1 MRPDRIALTDRWV
14 AKPLCAVCSL
24 FERVRRLWTR
34 PAPGGPRRIV
44 FVKLIEMGSTVIACP
59 AFAEAEKLVG
69 RENLF
74 ILVFAP
80 NRPILEVLPYFRPE
94 NVITVDDRNILAFAV
109 GLLRALFRVW
119 REKID
124 TAIDMEG
131 LTSSSALIT
140 YLTRAPRRVG
150 YYNFS
155 SQGPY
160 RGRLLTHELNYGFQ
174 HHVSRQFVALVRA
187 AAGNGADVP
196 LLKERIQDEA
206 IELPEFVPTSAAREE
221 VRALLR
227 EEAGAD
233 PKQILLL
240 NPNCSDLLPLRRW
253 SNQRFVELGKRL
265 LDELPDATIVVTGAP
280 SEAEEAVRIARAIGP
295 ERAFSVAGRTSL
307 QQLLVLYGLAD
318 LLVSNDSGPVHFA
331 ALTPVPVVALFG
343 PETPLLYGPLSRRA
357 RVLHAGLAC
366 SPCVNILNHRMSPC
380 TDNRCMQRITVEDVL
395 AAARELL
402 AA

>member
-14 AKPLCAVCSL
+14 AKPLCAVFSL

-34 PAPGGPRRIV
+34 PALEEPRRIV

-187 AAGNGADVP
+187 AAGKGADVP
-196 LLKERIQDEA
+196 LLKERIQDEV

-233 PKQILLL
+233 PKQLLLL

-253 SNQRFVELGKRL
+253 SDERWVELGKRL
-265 LDELPDATIVVTGAP
+265 LEELPDATIAVTGAP
-280 SEAEEAVRIARAIGP
+280 SEAEQAARIAQAIGC
-295 ERAFSVAGRTSL
+295 ERAFSAAGRTSL
-307 QQLLVLYGLAD
+307 QQLLVLYGLSD

-380 TDNRCMQRITVEDVL
+380 TDNQCMQRITVEDAL

-402 AA
+402 AV

>member
-1 MRPDRIALTDRWV
+1 MRPDRIALIDRWV
-14 AKPLCAVCSL
+14 AKPLCAACSL
-24 FERVRRLWTR
+24 FERLRRLR
-34 PAPGGPRRIV
+34 ARSAPEGPHRIV
-44 FVKLIEMGSTVIACP
+44 FVKLIEMGSTVLACP

-80 NRPILEVLPYFRPE
+80 NRPILEVLRYFRPE
-94 NVITVDDRNILAFAV
+94 NVIAIDDRNLLAFAV

-119 REKID
+119 RERID

-140 YLTRAPRRVG
+140 FLTRAPRRVG
-150 YYNFS
+150 FYNFT

-160 RGRLLTHELNYGFQ
+160 RGRLLTHELNYNFQ

-187 AAGNGADVP
+187 AARSREEVP
-196 LLKERIQDEA
+196 LLKERIPDQV
-206 IELPEFVPTSAAREE
+206 IELPEFVPSSEGREE

-227 EEAGAD
+227 EAAGTD
-233 PKQILLL
+233 PGRLLLL

-253 SNQRFVELGKRL
+253 PSERFVELGKRL
-265 LDELPDATIVVTGAP
+265 LVELPDATLVMTGAP
-280 SEAEEAVRIARAIGP
+280 SEAEDAARIARAIGSG
-295 ERAFSVAGRTSL
+295 RAFSLAGRTSL
-307 QQLLVLYGLAD
+307 RQLLVLYSLAD

-357 RVLHAGLAC
+357 RVLQAGLAC

-380 TDNRCMQRITVEDVL
+380 RDNQCMQRITVEEVL

>member
-1 MRPDRIALTDRWV
+1 M
-14 AKPLCAVCSL
+14 AKPLCAVFSL
-24 FERVRRLWTR
+24 FDRVRRLWAR
-34 PAPGGPRRIV
+34 PAPDGPRRIV

-94 NVITVDDRNILAFAV
+94 NVITVDDRNILAFAL

-119 REKID
+119 SEKID

-140 YLTRAPRRVG
+140 YMTRAPRRVG

-155 SQGPY
+155 NQGPY
-160 RGRLLTHELNYGFQ
+160 RGRLMTHELSYGFQ

-187 AAGNGADVP
+187 AAGDGAAVP
-196 LLKERIQDEA
+196 LLKERIEDEV
-206 IELPEFVPTSAAREE
+206 IELPEFAPTPAESEE

-227 EEAGAD
+227 EQAGAD
-233 PKQILLL
+233 PKRLLLL

-253 SNQRFVELGKRL
+253 PDERWIELGKRL
-265 LDELPDATIVVTGAP
+265 LEELPDATLVVTGAP
-280 SEAEEAVRIARAIGP
+280 AEAEDAARIARAIGP
-295 ERAFSVAGRTSL
+295 QRAFSVAGRTSL
-307 QQLLVLYGLAD
+307 RQLLVLYGLAD
-318 LLVSNDSGPVHFA
+318 LLISNDSGPVHFA

-343 PETPLLYGPLSRRA
+343 PETPILYGPLSRSA
-357 RVLHAGLAC
+357 RVLNAGLAC

-380 TDNRCMQRITVEDVL
+380 TDNQCMQRITVEDAL
-395 AAARELL
+395 TAARELL

>member
-24 FERVRRLWTR
+24 FERVRRLWAR
-34 PAPGGPRRIV
+34 PAPEEPRRIV

-196 LLKERIQDEA
+196 LLKERIQDEVTP
-206 IELPEFVPTSAAREE
+206 LPEFVPTSAAREE

-233 PKQILLL
+233 PKQVLLL

-253 SNQRFVELGKRL
+253 SNERFVELGKRL

-280 SEAEEAVRIARAIGP
+280 SEAEEAARIARAIGL

-307 QQLLVLYGLAD
+307 RQLLVLYGLAD
-318 LLVSNDSGPVHFA
+318 LLISNDSGPVHFA

>member
-1 MRPDRIALTDRWV
+1 M
-14 AKPLCAVCSL
+14 
-24 FERVRRLWTR
+24 
-34 PAPGGPRRIV
+34 
-44 FVKLIEMGSTVIACP
+44 
-59 AFAEAEKLVG
+59 
-69 RENLF
+69 
-74 ILVFAP
+74 
-80 NRPILEVLPYFRPE
+80 
-94 NVITVDDRNILAFAV
+94 
-109 GLLRALFRVW
+109 
-119 REKID
+119 
-124 TAIDMEG
+124 
-131 LTSSSALIT
+131 
-140 YLTRAPRRVG
+140 G

-196 LLKERIQDEA
+196 LLKERIQDEV

-227 EEAGAD
+227 EAAGAD
-233 PKQILLL
+233 PKQLLLL

-253 SNQRFVELGKRL
+253 SDERWVELGKRL
-265 LDELPDATIVVTGAP
+265 LEELPDATIAVTGAP
-280 SEAEEAVRIARAIGP
+280 SEAEEAARIAQAIGS

-357 RVLHAGLAC
+357 RVRPRRAGVQSLCQHPEPPDVALHGQSMHAAHHGGGRDGGR
-366 SPCVNILNHRMSPC
+366 SR
-380 TDNRCMQRITVEDVL
+380 
-395 AAARELL
+395 AARRLRQSFGRT
-402 AA
+402 APRFRAGRGSRGTRSG